1 MTLDPGRKIKRG
13 PKPLDPG
20 DQRRHR
26 VGVYFNNF
34 EWSNVIDKIWPD
46 GMPDGTGSKTI
57 QRRAAK
63 LIRETVLESAPPMI
77 PAINREA
84 WAQLARTA
92 ANLNQYQKSVNEGV
106 VPDAGFDLTSLY
118 IEVQALRN
126 NLLGINGD
134 ESED

>member
-1 MTLDPGRKIKRG
+1 LDPSN
-13 PKPLDPG
+13 
-20 DQRRHR
+20 QRRHR

-34 EWSNVIDKIWPD
+34 EWSKIIDKIWPD

-63 LIRETVLESAPPMI
+63 LIRDAVLESAPPMI

-84 WAQLARTA
+84 WADLARTA
-92 ANLNQYQKSVNEGV
+92 ANLNQYQKSVNEGMI
-106 VPDAGFDLTSLY
+106 PDSGFDFASLY
-118 IEVQALRN
+118 NEVQALRN
-126 NLLGINGD
+126 DLLGIDRN